1 MPDGIS
7 NILKL
12 MEDALEAKRGKK
24 KRVNNVSR
32 RLKEINISGGAG
44 SKQLDILSQL
54 EDAAGDAAEEEKV
67 QAKLAARVKAQT
79 KKRASQA
86 RKAAEGRVAEAV
98 ERNIERE
105 DVLEKSQSIASE
117 FADPS
122 KATKLRKSGRAKVIS
137 SDESQGSV
145 DEVHDEADEG
155 YDFDD
160 EEVGDSEK
168 QQTSSPPLVQRS
180 KKKRVKSPDVG
191 KGDAACPGSN
201 ISQHPQTIGVVLPGF
216 GASPPYPYA
225 RQQQGQGQQFV
236 PHRGAYQQAY
246 PPPFPHAYPYPY
258 PYPAFGGKHS
268 GGGPNL
274 QIQQQLTVVLT
285 ALRDPNWALTAGL
298 AAKQPLVVQL

>member
-12 MEDALEAKRGKK
+12 MEDALRAKRGKK

-54 EDAAGDAAEEEKV
+54 ENAAGDAAEEEKV

-160 EEVGDSEK
+160 G
-168 QQTSSPPLVQRS
+168 R
-180 KKKRVKSPDVG
+180 
-191 KGDAACPGSN
+191 
-201 ISQHPQTIGVVLPGF
+201 
-216 GASPPYPYA
+216 
-225 RQQQGQGQQFV
+225 
-236 PHRGAYQQAY
+236 
-246 PPPFPHAYPYPY
+246 
-258 PYPAFGGKHS
+258 
-268 GGGPNL
+268 
-274 QIQQQLTVVLT
+274 
-285 ALRDPNWALTAGL
+285 
-298 AAKQPLVVQL
+298 